1 MSLLNIPDNHI
12 TSKDDSKISYDFNLT
27 IFKNENRIKFAAGDL
42 ITSWI
47 SKDDGFIKRIQFENL
62 NPFFLQRH
70 LEKEIEIKNILDDAV
85 MMLDNGKYAN
95 AISMLDDVLYYDSE
109 YGEALFFK
117 SKAIFAQ
124 GHFVK
129 SLRHYRRAVKADSS
143 LKDIEYH
150 KLLLKKSSEE
160 RDNFPKIKRNI
171 YAGDE
176 YFSKGDFKKALESYD
191 KALVNPTS
199 FKTKILSKLL
209 NKKATALI
217 RMDMISQ
224 ALEVFGESVSVK
236 PNDYAYFY
244 LGLYSDIG
252 YIENALK
259 ITKKQLLLKA
269 GRLHEFGKDTLPLEC
284 VDSFLDNHFK
294 VDDDYIDALN
304 LKLGVLKRLNCDAGE
319 VESLIDLL

>member
-1 MSLLNIPDNHI
+1 MINLNEILKIPDDVNIPNLSVQEENGLI
-12 TSKDDSKISYDFNLT
+12 RVISGNLS
-27 IFKNENRIKFAAGDL
+27 
-42 ITSWI
+42 TSWI

-269 GRLHEFGKDTLPLEC
+269 GRLHEFGKDTLALEC